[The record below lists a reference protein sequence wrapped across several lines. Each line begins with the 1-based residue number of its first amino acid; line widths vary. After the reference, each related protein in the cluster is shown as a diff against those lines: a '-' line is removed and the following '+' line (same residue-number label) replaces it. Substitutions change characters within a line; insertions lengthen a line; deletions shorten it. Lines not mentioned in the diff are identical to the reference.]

1 MALVLNGSAN
11 TIGGL
16 AVGGLPDGIVD
27 TDMLAANAVATA
39 KIADSAVTSAKATG
53 VSPFTRHTAFSF
65 PNDQVNEVV
74 DLTIPADATEFTIS
88 FTDVSSSGNE
98 DLCFQLGTSSGIKTS
113 GYECKA
119 SYINNNAN
127 PSSENITDMIRFK
140 VDANTGNDKYGFC
153 TFIHVN
159 NNDWVFHGQAGSNR
173 ISDRG
178 GLVVGQV
185 AMGGTVT
192 TLRCRCNGDS
202 GFDLGVGLLLTRT

>member
-1 MALVLNGSAN
+1 MPIVINGSG
-11 TIGGL
+11 TVTGIS
-16 AVGGLPDGIVD
+16 VGGLPDGIVD
-27 TDMLAANAVATA
+27 TDMLAANAV
-39 KIADSAVTSAKATG
+39 TSAKATG
-53 VSPFTRHTAFSF
+53 VSPFTRNAAFSF

-74 DLTIPADATEFTIS
+74 DLTIPAGTAEFTIS

-119 SYINNNAN
+119 SYINNNAS

-140 VDANTGNDKYGFC
+140 IDANTGNDIYGFC
-153 TFIHVN
+153 TFIHVSN
-159 NNDWVFHGQAGSNR
+159 YDWVFHGQAGSNR
-173 ISDRG
+173 IGDKS

-185 AMGGTVT
+185 AMGGTLT

-202 GFDLGVGLLLTRT
+202 GFDLGTGQLLTRT